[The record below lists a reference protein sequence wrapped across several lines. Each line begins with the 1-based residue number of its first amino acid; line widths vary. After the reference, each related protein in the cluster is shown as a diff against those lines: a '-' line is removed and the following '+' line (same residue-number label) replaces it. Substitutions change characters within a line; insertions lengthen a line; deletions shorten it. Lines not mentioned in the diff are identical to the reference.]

1 MPRIVS
7 LVLVVGLLAA
17 VNRLAP
23 ELITAVLVLVL
34 IYLVVTH
41 SDQVNRAFL
50 GASASLARGF
60 GTSP

>member
-1 MPRIVS
+1 
-7 LVLVVGLLAA
+7 
-17 VNRLAP
+17 
-23 ELITAVLVLVL
+23 
-34 IYLVVTH
+34 VVTH